1 MVQSQYDREEI
12 LTYDIEE
19 GTFTVNTASLAVP
32 NGSKVVTGTFASQV
46 DAENF
51 LMMGAG
57 ENTLTLADTAA
68 DVATHFNPYEPE
80 VDTEL
85 PSETTEQ
92 ADLNL
97 RYVGAIPLKIGEFYL
112 PVVSDNAAIAVGN
125 NLVVAAGGKGL
136 DKAASATTQV
146 AKAQEIV
153 PQNTGGY
160 IRCYV
165 DGPIVVE

>member
-1 MVQSQYDREEI
+1 MVQSQYDQEEI

-19 GTFTVNTASLAVP
+19 GTFTVNAATLAVP
-32 NGSKVVTGTFASQV
+32 NGSKIVTGTFGAQV
-46 DAENF
+46 NAENF

-85 PSETTEQ
+85 PSITTVQ
-92 ADLNL
+92 ASLNL

-112 PVVSDNAAIAVGN
+112 PMVSDNAAIGVKDK
-125 NLVVAAGGKGL
+125 LVVAAGAQGL
-136 DKAASATTQV
+136 DKAVSATTQV
-146 AKAQEIV
+146 AIAQEIV